1 MRFLLP
7 SWYARISAT
16 KVGIKFCL
24 LKSSPVIYKILY
36 PEKILFCSC
45 SARIWSVLWRWQTQ
59 NNWMLRTT
67 YLLQTRGDR
76 TGRKGSRSLS
86 MRRVLM
92 TQTSSEYCEGYK
104 VTESSMKGHKLTRH
118 SSNWVYWALY
128 SLHPSFIR
136 VYCEIHLIHSH
147 KYFPRSVIYYICIN
161 MNNFRWL
168 F

>member
-1 MRFLLP
+1 M
-7 SWYARISAT
+7 
-16 KVGIKFCL
+16 
-24 LKSSPVIYKILY
+24 
-36 PEKILFCSC
+36 FCSC
-45 SARIWSVLWRWQTQ
+45 SARIWSVQWRWQTQ

-76 TGRKGSRSLS
+76 TGRRGSRSLS

-104 VTESSMKGHKLTRH
+104 VTEYSEGVQSNREFDEGVQTNKTFFKL
-118 SSNWVYWALY
+118 SVLGIVLPASFFDK
-128 SLHPSFIR
+128 SL
-136 VYCEIHLIHSH
+136 YCEIHLIHSH
-147 KYFPRSVIYYICIN
+147 KYFPKSVTYYICMN